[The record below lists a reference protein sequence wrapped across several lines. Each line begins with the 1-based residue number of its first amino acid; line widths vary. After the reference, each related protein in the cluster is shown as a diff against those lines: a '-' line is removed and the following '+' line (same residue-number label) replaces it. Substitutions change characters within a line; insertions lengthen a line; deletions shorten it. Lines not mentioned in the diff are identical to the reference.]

1 MSKKKKQFSLDLLIS
16 FMVYFLFLP
25 LGNIKLEICFFNLN
39 GNRTFPLAQKFLQ
52 LKHITLLQNNTSYH
66 CALWYDDVAC
76 SGRCAYMLGLS
87 VNSVILV
94 EGTSFFI
101 FSFHPSSFSTIFF
114 YIYFLSSSSS
124 SSFPILSLLSSYKF
138 FCSLLL
144 FLDFTFKSF
153 LFILFFSLYLLL
165 IPISFLLFFLFSLF
179 FILTLLFLSL
189 CFSFLRGFYNFLHIP
204 SPWWTTNSVDKPF
217 WLITFF
223 FIFGLFY

>member
-1 MSKKKKQFSLDLLIS
+1 
-16 FMVYFLFLP
+16 
-25 LGNIKLEICFFNLN
+25 
-39 GNRTFPLAQKFLQ
+39 
-52 LKHITLLQNNTSYH
+52 
-66 CALWYDDVAC
+66 
-76 SGRCAYMLGLS
+76 MLGLS

-94 EGTSFFI
+94 EGILFFI

-144 FLDFTFKSF
+144 FLDFTIKSS

-204 SPWWTTNSVDKPF
+204 SAWWTTNSVDKPS
-217 WLITFF
+217 
-223 FIFGLFY
+223 

>member
-1 MSKKKKQFSLDLLIS
+1 M
-16 FMVYFLFLP
+16 
-25 LGNIKLEICFFNLN
+25 LEIY
-39 GNRTFPLAQKFLQ
+39 
-52 LKHITLLQNNTSYH
+52 TLDMI
-66 CALWYDDVAC
+66 WYDDVAR

-94 EGTSFFI
+94 EGTLFFI

-114 YIYFLSSSSS
+114 YIYFLYSSSS
-124 SSFPILSLLSSYKF
+124 SSFPILSLLSFYKF

-144 FLDFTFKSF
+144 FWTSPLNLLYSSSSF
-153 LFILFFSLYLLL
+153 LFIFFWFQLV
-165 IPISFLLFFLFSLF
+165 FFFFLFSLF

-204 SPWWTTNSVDKPF
+204 SPWWTTNSVDKPS

-223 FIFGLFY
+223 LIFGLFY